1 MTETYPGKHTRSQTF
16 YYPKGQNIHSSGLH
30 SNLRSNSSFDKGI
43 PTREPA
49 QTGTKV
55 VFYIDHLFCCGL
67 ISFQIYYASR
77 THSQLTQVFGELSK
91 LKLTHSTAPVDNAN
105 DLAPT
110 EVVPRSVTLASRTH
124 LCLNDALR
132 KRTTDLDEGCR
143 DLLNGICSV
152 RRCPLW
158 LRQSIKLCT
167 GSPADRCPFLT
178 PIGDETRMLDMRDRI
193 LVSAAI
199 SRKVIF

>member
-1 MTETYPGKHTRSQTF
+1 MF
-16 YYPKGQNIHSSGLH
+16 CWGLT
-30 SNLRSNSSFDKGI
+30 S
-43 PTREPA
+43 
-49 QTGTKV
+49 
-55 VFYIDHLFCCGL
+55 Y
-67 ISFQIYYASR
+67 QIYYASR

-91 LKLTHSTAPVDNAN
+91 LKLTHSTALVDSAGHTN
-105 DLAPT
+105 DLTPS

-152 RRCPLW
+152 RRCPLYS
-158 LRQSIKLCT
+158 RQFTYLGA
-167 GSPADRCPFLT
+167 GSPADRCPFLP

-193 LVSAAI
+193 LVSIVI
-199 SRKVIF
+199 SREAIF